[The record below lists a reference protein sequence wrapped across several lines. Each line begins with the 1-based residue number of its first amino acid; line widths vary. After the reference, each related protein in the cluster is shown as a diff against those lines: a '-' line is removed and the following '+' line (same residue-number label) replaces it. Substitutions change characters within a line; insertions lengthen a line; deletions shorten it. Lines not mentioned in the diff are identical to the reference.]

1 MFGHDEPGDK
11 VLDWLSG
18 ETVEF
23 QSIGTVYDTIHFPDG
38 FEIAVGRPA
47 EAYKTELKER
57 FPDNRLVSAE
67 RSLPKP
73 LRSAHRRWNKKKIER
88 WCGRTTSEVI
98 GEYISD
104 PRLAA
109 VLSAQW
115 GTYGGIPEQSS
126 FGIHALIIRHYL
138 EGAGYPVGGAGSI
151 AAGLVPVIESAG
163 GSARPET
170 TVSEILIDDGRA
182 IGVRTI
188 SGRVFEAPRSATSRC
203 SWDSK
208 ETSPNSARHARI
220 TGSSRA
226 GTRTTAYGR
235 TRKTRFR

>member
-1 MFGHDEPGDK
+1 
-11 VLDWLSG
+11 
-18 ETVEF
+18 
-23 QSIGTVYDTIHFPDG
+23 
-38 FEIAVGRPA
+38 
-47 EAYKTELKER
+47 
-57 FPDNRLVSAE
+57 
-67 RSLPKP
+67 LPKP

-188 SGRVFEAPRSATSRC
+188 SGRVFEAPAIVSAIGAGETVDRLLPREICGRDCGDEAFDLPLRDVPGIRRRHRQTRRDTLESLVLRELGHERRLMGEHGKP
-203 SWDSK
+203 DSDDVRVF
-208 ETSPNSARHARI
+208 SFSQR
-220 TGSSRA
+220 
-226 GTRTTAYGR
+226 
-235 TRKTRFR
+235 